1 MLGELALCFDRT
13 NFLEDLLHEHMSFKA
28 DGRLQRFA
36 DKADFDVRLADLA
49 RSVHRIKHFS
59 DELIDGEG
67 LKGHDQACVEIFHCE
82 SLKLAV
88 FEYKANWQSV
98 LVARVLNG
106 SF

>member
-13 NFLEDLLHEHMSFKA
+13 NFLEDLLHENMPFKA

-36 DKADFDVRLADLA
+36 DEADFDVRFSNLP
-49 RSVHRIKHFS
+49 RSTHCIEYLS
-59 DELIDGEG
+59 DKLIDGKG
-67 LKGHDQACVEIFHCE
+67 LKRHDQASVEIFHCE